1 MLYFD
6 TSFIAPLYVPEP
18 TSDAVRRLTFTLAQ
32 HYIAISEWGC
42 VEFSSM
48 VARRVR
54 MQQLGEGEAQGL
66 LNAFE
71 RISHTQFVILT
82 PTQADYRLAD
92 LFLRNFATSLRA
104 GDALHLAVAKNNG
117 AEHVYSLDQ
126 GLLKAATLLNIPAG
140 SGL

>member
-6 TSFIAPLYVPEP
+6 TSFIAPLYIPEP
-18 TSDAVRRLTFTLAQ
+18 NSDEVRQLTYTLSQ
-32 HYIAISEWGC
+32 EYIAISEWTC

-54 MQQLGEGEAQGL
+54 MQQLSENAAHGL
-66 LNAFE
+66 LTAFE

-82 PTQADYRLAD
+82 PSQADYRLAD
-92 LFLRNFATSLRA
+92 LFLRNFATGLRS
-104 GDALHLAVAKNNG
+104 GDALHLAIAKNNG
-117 AEHVYSLDQ
+117 ASHIYSLDQ
-126 GLLKAATLLNIPAG
+126 GLIKAATALDLPAG